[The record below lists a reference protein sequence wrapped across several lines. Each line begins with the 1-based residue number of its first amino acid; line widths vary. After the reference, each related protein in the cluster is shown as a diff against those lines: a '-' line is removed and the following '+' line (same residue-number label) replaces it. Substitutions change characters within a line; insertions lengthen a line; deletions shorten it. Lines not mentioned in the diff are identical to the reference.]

1 MEYMQVTVV
10 LAALFTLYWLYEVEY
25 KRYRLDRFRDN
36 LFLIR
41 GSLFDAAARGEIP
54 LDHPAYHI
62 LRTNINGIIRFSHD
76 LSFFRFL
83 LMRSEMKSEAGKSR
97 SAEYKQRME
106 SSMASLNDSQR
117 RLIIST
123 NREIHK
129 SVMFYIA
136 FNSIPGKIISVVVT
150 LIAVFF
156 WLAKKVFGRGS
167 ENSHENIAP
176 APSFVNM
183 KMMRRPIE
191 VLDTEANMVGCAV

>member
-1 MEYMQVTVV
+1 MEYMQVLVV
-10 LAALFTLYWLYEVEY
+10 LAALFSLYWLYEVEY
-25 KRYRLDRFRDN
+25 KRYRLDKFRDN
-36 LFLIR
+36 LFVIR
-41 GSLFDAAARGEIP
+41 GGLFDAAARGEIP
-54 LDHPAYHI
+54 LDHPAHLI

-83 LMRSEMKSEAGKSR
+83 LMRSEMQSEAGKSR
-97 SAEYKQRME
+97 AAEYKQRME
-106 SSMASLNDSQR
+106 NSMASLTDSQR

-129 SVMFYIA
+129 SVMLYIA
-136 FNSIPGKIISVVVT
+136 FNSIPGKIISVVAT
-150 LIAVFF
+150 FIAVLL
-156 WLAKKVFGRGS
+156 WLAKAVFGSGS
-167 ENSHENIAP
+167 ENAHENIAP